1 VRTTRSFFQSIFGG
15 QSSIIEHIGS
25 EVCSD
30 TISVTSGNFLKLST
44 SQNGI
49 IGAIRFRFK
58 PAGFFGGLD
67 NVERDLRV
75 STQLQNTTGT
85 KGGIVSTAWSR
96 AGFQDTNVNQAGG
109 NLNGIYFALET
120 KTGGT
125 TTSSCTAEQASQL
138 PAVDLTDIT
147 YVTTNKSGI
156 TTCPAGRLF
165 VGVDQQDHAG
175 AIRIKCATAR
185 NILRDIGQT
194 EVAFTGEATYKCQA
208 GSIVVGIV
216 QDSAGRERAIRCQ
229 EVAQGAI
236 DFANGDK
243 VVGVHGRAGDRYEV
257 NFNENK
263 TGAWLP
269 TAGIYNSAPSDSR
282 GLKGYLVGP
291 VAPAICTPPTMC
303 TQTQQVPA
311 SEQPTIDL
319 ADITYV
325 TTQAS
330 ATTVCPDDRVFV
342 GVDQQDHA
350 GAVKIKCAKARNV
363 LDPNNSYA
371 EIPMSTENTFRCP
384 GGFMIVGLKQD
395 SAGRENAIRCKRLVV
410 GAANLTSP
418 LSVVG
423 VHGRAG
429 DHYEVNFNENKTG
442 AWIPIE
448 AIFNAAPSSSR
459 GVKGYNVAPI
469 TQLPPR
475 TITVPCDTPNPPTNP
490 PTLPRTVSELV

>member
-1 VRTTRSFFQSIFGG
+1 VAKGNYDWRSSAILTKSADDANALGFFGTGWGDWAVNRDGSPVNCLKVNLFPSQTKLTTKEFVLCGQAAEVRTTRSFFQSIFGG

-269 TAGIYNSAPSDSR
+269 TAG
-282 GLKGYLVGP
+282 
-291 VAPAICTPPTMC
+291 M
-303 TQTQQVPA
+303 
-311 SEQPTIDL
+311 
-319 ADITYV
+319 
-325 TTQAS
+325 
-330 ATTVCPDDRVFV
+330 
-342 GVDQQDHA
+342 
-350 GAVKIKCAKARNV
+350 
-363 LDPNNSYA
+363 
-371 EIPMSTENTFRCP
+371 
-384 GGFMIVGLKQD
+384 
-395 SAGRENAIRCKRLVV
+395 
-410 GAANLTSP
+410 
-418 LSVVG
+418 
-423 VHGRAG
+423 
-429 DHYEVNFNENKTG
+429 
-442 AWIPIE
+442 
-448 AIFNAAPSSSR
+448 
-459 GVKGYNVAPI
+459 
-469 TQLPPR
+469 
-475 TITVPCDTPNPPTNP
+475 
-490 PTLPRTVSELV
+490 